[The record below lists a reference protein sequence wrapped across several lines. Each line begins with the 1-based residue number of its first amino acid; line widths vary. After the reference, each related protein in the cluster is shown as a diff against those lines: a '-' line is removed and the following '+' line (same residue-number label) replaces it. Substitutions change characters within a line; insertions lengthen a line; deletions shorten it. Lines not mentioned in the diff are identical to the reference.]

1 MSALSHRLQSLVPF
15 WGTGDDSTAAIRT
28 LRLGLVFVSLFVPL
42 YGWAYH
48 LTVPEA
54 YDPTWARATLA
65 VVSLLLLAASYIVPI
80 VRDHSK
86 PWLVGLTV
94 VLLAWYGFLTWAN
107 ALDPGYAMGYTF
119 LIVSVA
125 LVYSMVWNQPEPFS
139 IILSLAFA
147 ISVVVALA
155 VHPEAAHLSRGLF
168 LLSIASC
175 EVAVFFAFSG
185 RLMVSRDLKRSQ
197 ARLSAAER
205 LAGTGTWSTHLPTGR
220 RTWSRGLYD
229 LLGVE
234 ESDEGPP
241 SPRDFVLPE
250 DLALVDQLD
259 ERLYSEGTTGTQ
271 RFRILRP
278 DGEVRWVQVVVELTR
293 DAVGRPR
300 SLHGVSQDVTDQ
312 MAREAELAKA
322 RDEAEAAAAAQS
334 SFLANMSHEIRTPL
348 TAIIGFAQ
356 MLRMEAGPELQDL
369 AEPIQTGGERLLNTL
384 NSVLDLARMDS
395 GETNLTLSPTD
406 VITSIASLIGPFQK
420 EAEDKGLEFTLDLP
434 SELLLAHADPDALK
448 RVVENLLSNAVTYTV
463 SGYVHIAVRR
473 TATHAEIGVIDTGI
487 GMDASFVETQ
497 LFQPFQQ
504 ASEGWDRTYEGT
516 GLGLTI
522 SHRLVEAMHG
532 TISVQSN
539 RDEGSQFVVSL
550 PLATAGDGM
559 ATPADDISVLAPAVA

>member
-1 MSALSHRLQSLVPF
+1 MSPLSHRLQSLVPF
-15 WGTGDDSTAAIRT
+15 WGASDDTTVAIRA

-54 YDPTWARATLA
+54 YDPVWARVVLSVAALILLIGSY
-65 VVSLLLLAASYIVPI
+65 VVSSI
-80 VRDHSK
+80 RDQPR

-94 VLLAWYGFLTWAN
+94 VLLSWYGYLTWAN

-125 LVYSMVWNQPEPFS
+125 LAYSIVWNRPEPFS
-139 IILSLAFA
+139 IILMVAFA

-155 VHPEAAHLSRGLF
+155 VRAEDAHLSRWLF

-175 EVAVFFAFSG
+175 EIAVFFAFSG
-185 RLMVSRDLKRSQ
+185 RLVIGRDLRRSQ

-220 RTWSRGLYD
+220 RTWSKGLYEI
-229 LLGVE
+229 LGV
-234 ESDEGPP
+234 DPGQDAPP
-241 SPRDFVLPE
+241 SPREFVIPE
-250 DLALVDQLD
+250 DQDLV
-259 ERLYSEGTTGTQ
+259 ERLNEKLFEEGTTGTQ
-271 RFRILRP
+271 RFRVMRP
-278 DGEVRWVQVVVELTR
+278 DGEVRWLQTAVELTR
-293 DAVGRPR
+293 DATGRPR
-300 SLHGVSQDVTDQ
+300 SLHGVSQDVTEQ

-384 NSVLDLARMDS
+384 NSVLDLAKMDS
-395 GETNLTLSPTD
+395 GETHLTLAPTD
-406 VITSIASLIGPFQK
+406 VVTAIAGLAGPYQK
-420 EAEDKGLEFTLDLP
+420 EAEEKGLVFSADLP
-434 SELLLAHADPDALK
+434 SELLLALADPEALK

-463 SGYVHIAVRR
+463 SGYVQIAVRR
-473 TATHAEIGVIDTGI
+473 TATHAEIGVFDSGI
-487 GMDASFVETQ
+487 GMDVSFVEQQ

-522 SHRLVEAMHG
+522 SHRLVEAM
-532 TISVQSN
+532 N
-539 RDEGSQFVVSL
+539 GSIQVESEKGAGSRFVVAL
-550 PLATAGDGM
+550 PLAATGDGM
-559 ATPADDISVLAPAVA
+559 ALPADEISVLEPAVG

>member
-1 MSALSHRLQSLVPF
+1 MASLSHRLQSLVPF
-15 WGTGDDSTAAIRT
+15 WGTGDDTTAAIRT
-28 LRLGLVFVSLFVPL
+28 LRLAFVFVSLFVPL

-54 YDPTWARATLA
+54 YDPFWARAFLA
-65 VVSLLLLAASYIVPI
+65 LVALVLLAASYVVSI
-80 VRDHSK
+80 VRDRPK

-94 VLLAWYGFLTWAN
+94 LLLAWYGYLTWAN

-119 LIVSVA
+119 LIVSIA
-125 LVYSMVWNQPEPFS
+125 LAYSMVWNRPEPFS
-139 IILSLAFA
+139 IILGVAFA

-155 VHPEAAHLSRGLF
+155 VNPEDAHLNRWLF

-175 EVAVFFAFSG
+175 EMAVFFAFSG
-185 RLMVSRDLKRSQ
+185 RLVIGRDLKRSQ
-197 ARLSAAER
+197 ARLLAAER

-229 LLGVE
+229 ILGVE
-234 ESDEGPP
+234 HTDEAPA
-241 SPRDFVLPE
+241 SLDEFIVPE
-250 DLALVDQLD
+250 DRALVDELN
-259 ERLYSEGTTGTQ
+259 ERLYTDGITGTH
-271 RFRILRP
+271 RFRITRP
-278 DGEVRWVQVVVELTR
+278 DGEVRWLQTVIELTR
-293 DAVGRPR
+293 DVTGRPR

-312 MAREAELAKA
+312 MAREVELAKA
-322 RDEAEAAAAAQS
+322 RDDAEAAADAQS

-395 GETNLTLSPTD
+395 GETHLTLAPTD
-406 VITSIASLIGPFQK
+406 VVTAIASLIGPFQK
-420 EAEDKGLEFTLDLP
+420 EAEDKGLEFSAELP
-434 SELLLAHADPDALK
+434 SELLLAFADADALK
-448 RVVENLLSNAVTYTV
+448 RVIENLLSNAVTYTV

-522 SHRLVEAMHG
+522 SHRLVDAMHG
-532 TISVQSN
+532 TIRVQSN
-539 RDEGSQFVVSL
+539 RTEGSQFVVAL
-550 PLATAGDGM
+550 PLAASGDGL
-559 ATPADDISVLAPAVA
+559 ATPAAEISVSAPAVA